1 MTVLWPCVVSG
12 VAVSHVVRGDVVLP
26 GVPGPH
32 ASRLQPHR
40 HLRVLPQRTNHVHVV
55 RVRIHIPHCRYR
67 SVRGSVPR
75 WGGSTWGYVHTFLW
89 CLDTGD
95 TVERRAGGATIRYDT
110 RCYFNVRSK
119 ADMRQLNLPHGTDN

>member
-55 RVRIHIPHCRYR
+55 RVRIHIPRRRYR

-75 WGGSTWGYVHTFLW
+75 WGGSTWGYIHTSCGVSIRVIQW
-89 CLDTGD
+89 SG
-95 TVERRAGGATIRYDT
+95 RRAVLRYDT
-110 RCYFNVRSK
+110 RCYFYVRSK